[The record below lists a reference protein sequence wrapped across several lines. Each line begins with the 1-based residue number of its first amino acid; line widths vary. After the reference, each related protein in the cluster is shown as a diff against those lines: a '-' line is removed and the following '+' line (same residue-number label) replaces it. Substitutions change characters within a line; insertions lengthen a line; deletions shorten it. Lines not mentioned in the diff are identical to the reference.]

1 MPKSLRQLVFEW
13 SKTNFEKLLV
23 QPCKS
28 EQTNFLIFISKSFTG
43 WYTGSSQ
50 SNWKNIWNAD
60 EEVVKQWVAEVGPVV
75 TTIYASGEF
84 GSYSG
89 GVLNARD
96 CCNQSEDPSCRY
108 MCDVV

>member
-1 MPKSLRQLVFEW
+1 LV
-13 SKTNFEKLLV
+13 
-23 QPCKS
+23 
-28 EQTNFLIFISKSFTG
+28 IG
-43 WYTGSSQ
+43 WYTAARQ
-50 SNWKNIWNAD
+50 SAWKNVWNAD
-60 EEVVKQWVAEVGPVV
+60 EEMVKQWIADVGPVV

-108 MCDVV
+108 RVVLKVFNKIKTWVFFNLQYLILISLQSMWEIVVFCLLG